1 MIKKMN
7 NQDKKFYEYMGKV
20 FGSRLIQRK
29 INDRIF
35 DDDNKEWYIS
45 LEEGKVVAFVSIRE
59 NVIKNIYTTNEEQL
73 EQILKKIKNERD
85 IAPSI
90 VTNIYKEIY
99 EKSGFSVDENQQYKN
114 FVVIYAPKE
123 GVAIA

>member
-1 MIKKMN
+1 MIKKMM

-20 FGSRLIQRK
+20 FGSRLIQRQ

-45 LEEGKVVAFVSIRE
+45 LEEGNVVAFVSIRE

-90 VTNIYKEIY
+90 VTNKYKEIY

-114 FVVIYAPKE
+114 FVIIYAPKE